1 MLAQLARQIRARHG
15 PTGGEGD
22 EEGDGEGGIGQPIYI
37 DDNCSVSCLG
47 GAQRPCVALTRPK
60 IM

>member
-37 DDNCSVSCLG
+37 DDNCSVSCWGLNG
-47 GAQRPCVALTRPK
+47 HVLR
-60 IM
+60 